1 MENCLLD
8 GNFIDV
14 FKKKKINLVFFVFLF
29 LYLVVKIFNE
39 MMD

>member
-14 FKKKKINLVFFVFLF
+14 FKKKINLVFFVFLF
-29 LYLVVKIFNE
+29 LYLEVKIFNE